1 MLPGN
6 RETLI
11 EQRLQSLALNLNGQ
25 TPEEVAKAKGR
36 PEIAEFLRQYLRS
49 EDYKEKFAK
58 YPLHRA
64 ACNNQYEVLVQMLD
78 SSQINEFDYF
88 GKSLMYY
95 AVNCGSLKTVD
106 YLWKRGARLNAVD
119 EFGQS
124 ALLIAIYNEDLPL
137 IEYLLK
143 RNANVN
149 EIYYGRSFLS
159 RAVLRNNYELS
170 KLLIDYGADVNYVI
184 RATERLFLC
193 FGIRER
199 RNY

>member
-1 MLPGN
+1 
-6 RETLI
+6 
-11 EQRLQSLALNLNGQ
+11 
-25 TPEEVAKAKGR
+25 
-36 PEIAEFLRQYLRS
+36 
-49 EDYKEKFAK
+49 
-58 YPLHRA
+58 
-64 ACNNQYEVLVQMLD
+64 
-78 SSQINEFDYF
+78 
-88 GKSLMYY
+88 MYY

-170 KLLIDYGADVNYVI
+170 KLLIDYGADVNYIDSRHRTIYSYALEFASEEIIELLVEKK
-184 RATERLFLC
+184 ASLV
-193 FGIRER
+193 
-199 RNY
+199 